1 MTIESTTQLG
11 NITTADAQRD
21 DDGDGS
27 GTEAPTIFPTTVI
40 FISLLIA
47 WYGSAVQNE
56 LVN

>member
-11 NITTADAQRD
+11 NITTVDAQRD
-21 DDGDGS
+21 DDGS
-27 GTEAPTIFPTTVI
+27 GTEASTIFSTTVI